1 MLFSMI
7 GTALVSSL
15 LTARGEVGE
24 IWPLTLAPSHSLA
37 VAESPGGQGQTLVGT
52 IVGFGEADE
61 HEWLVQTSRGVFVA
75 DAGPRW
81 FQVIDLAI
89 GERVTMTGRWDGNEF
104 DVVAI
109 SRADGRQIVTGRP
122 LQGPPPWAGGPD
134 RHRRSSQEIGVAS
147 PQRGGQTLV
156 GTIVGFGE
164 ADEHEWLV
172 QTSQGLVVVDG
183 GSRHRQLVDLP
194 LGEQVSFLGEFD
206 GGEFDAF
213 SLRRAN
219 GTVIAFPH
227 DD

>member
-7 GTALVSSL
+7 ATALVSHL
-15 LTARGEVGE
+15 LTARGQVPE
-24 IWPLTLAPSHSLA
+24 IVPLSPAPSSLPA
-37 VAESPGGQGQTLVGT
+37 VAQAPGGQGQTLVGT

-61 HEWLVQTSRGVFVA
+61 NEWLVETSQGVVVA

-81 FQVIDLAI
+81 FQVIDLAL

-109 SRADGRQIVTGRP
+109 SWADGRQIATGRP
-122 LQGPPPWAGGPD
+122 LQGPPPWAGGPH
-134 RHRRSSQEIGVAS
+134 HRRNFQGTGVTS
-147 PQRGGQTLV
+147 PQTGGQPLM

-183 GSRHRQLVDLP
+183 GSRRRQVIDLP

-206 GGEFDAF
+206 DGEFDAF

-219 GTVIAFPH
+219 GTVIVFPQ

>member
-61 HEWLVQTSRGVFVA
+61 HEWLVQTS
-75 DAGPRW
+75 
-81 FQVIDLAI
+81 
-89 GERVTMTGRWDGNEF
+89 
-104 DVVAI
+104 
-109 SRADGRQIVTGRP
+109 
-122 LQGPPPWAGGPD
+122 
-134 RHRRSSQEIGVAS
+134 
-147 PQRGGQTLV
+147 
-156 GTIVGFGE
+156 
-164 ADEHEWLV
+164 
-172 QTSQGLVVVDG
+172 QGLVVVDG
-183 GSRHRQLVDLP
+183 GSRHRQLVDLL